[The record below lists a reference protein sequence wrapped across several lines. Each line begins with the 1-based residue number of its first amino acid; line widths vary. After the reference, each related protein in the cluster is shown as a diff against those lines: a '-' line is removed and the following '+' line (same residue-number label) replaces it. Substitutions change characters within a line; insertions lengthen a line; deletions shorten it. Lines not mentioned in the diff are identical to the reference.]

1 MSIPPDPGRLRVHVA
16 IATAGRPQTIGRIVS
31 LLPAQTRP
39 ADGVVVIA
47 TCDKDVEGLAAGRSG
62 ETVLHVRKGLC
73 RQRNAALDFLKG
85 KSDIV
90 VFIDDDFMPAPDFLE
105 QVERLMREDAS
116 LVGLTGHL
124 IADGAHGAEIS
135 PADALARLAV
145 QHRQPGA
152 QTEATAWLYG
162 CNMAIRLIAANDLR
176 FDEKLPLYGWQED
189 VDFSARLGR
198 RGRMLRSADLSGIHL
213 GTRSGRVSGRRFGYA
228 QVANILYLRRKRTIS
243 AAHGYGLLLRNLTM
257 NLARSLWP
265 EVDIDRR
272 GRLIGNAMAF
282 ADVLRGS
289 VDPGRIERI

>member
-1 MSIPPDPGRLRVHVA
+1 MFSPPDHDKLRIHVA
-16 IATAGRPQTIGRIVS
+16 IATVGRPQSIDRIVS
-31 LLPAQTRP
+31 LLPDQTRP
-39 ADGVVVIA
+39 ADGVVVVA
-47 TCDKDVEGLAAGRSG
+47 TCDDDVRGLISESPG
-62 ETVLHVRKGLC
+62 ETVLFAPKGLC

-85 KSDIV
+85 KSDVV
-90 VFIDDDFMPAPDFLE
+90 VFIDDDFIPVPDFLE
-105 QVERLMREDAS
+105 QIERLMRQDSS

-124 IADGAHGAEIS
+124 VADGAHTGEIHA
-135 PADALARLAV
+135 ADALARLAT
-145 QHRQPGA
+145 QSRQAGA
-152 QTEATAWLYG
+152 QTERTTWLYG
-162 CNMAIRLIAANDLR
+162 CNMAIRLSAAENLR

-198 RGRMLRSADLSGIHL
+198 RGSMLRSADLSGIHL

-243 AAHGYGLLLRNLTM
+243 AVHGYGLLLRNLTM

-265 EVDIDRR
+265 EADIDRR

-289 VDPGRIERI
+289 IDPGRIEQI